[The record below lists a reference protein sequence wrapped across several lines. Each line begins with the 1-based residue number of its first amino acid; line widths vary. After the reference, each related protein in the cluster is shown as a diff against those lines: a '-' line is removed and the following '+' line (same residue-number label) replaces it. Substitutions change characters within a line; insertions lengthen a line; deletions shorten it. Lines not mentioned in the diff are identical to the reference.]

1 MAFTRPKGEQLELR
15 SSRTGVHVLDTYLEA
30 CEKGDITLPALL
42 DKIFD
47 ATGSLNP
54 TTLQFRVNETTG
66 YVQSRFGTFTDANA
80 GWINTNQ
87 YFFRQKGP
95 YASGESY
102 NRLDMVEDDDKV
114 WVCLYSHTGG
124 AVLDQTKWSTIFDGN
139 ALLSEVQLFRAQSE
153 PRLDLLEEYALLG
166 IDVL

>member
-1 MAFTRPKGEQLELR
+1 MAFTKPKSEQLEFR
-15 SSRTGVHVLDTYLEA
+15 SSKTGAHSLDTYLEA

-42 DKIFD
+42 DKIFSS
-47 ATGSLNP
+47 TGSLNP
-54 TTLQFRVNETTG
+54 TALQFRVDPVTN
-66 YVQSRFGTFTDANA
+66 YVQNRFGNYTDPNQ
-80 GWINTNQ
+80 GWYNTNQ
-87 YFFRQKGP
+87 YFFRQMGA
-95 YASGESY
+95 YTSGESY

-124 AVLDQTKWSTIFDGN
+124 AVLDQNNWSLVFDGN
-139 ALLSEVQLFRAQSE
+139 KLLAEVQAFRQESE

>member
-47 ATGSLNP
+47 DNGSLNP
-54 TTLQFRVNETTG
+54 TSLGFRVDEATG
-66 YVQSRFGTFTDANA
+66 ILQTRFGNYTDQTS
-80 GWINTNQ
+80 GWYNTNQ
-87 YFFRQKGP
+87 YFFNQKGP

-124 AVLDQTKWSTIFDGN
+124 AVLDQTKWSMVFDGN
-139 ALLSEVQLFRAQSE
+139 KLLAEVQAFRAESE